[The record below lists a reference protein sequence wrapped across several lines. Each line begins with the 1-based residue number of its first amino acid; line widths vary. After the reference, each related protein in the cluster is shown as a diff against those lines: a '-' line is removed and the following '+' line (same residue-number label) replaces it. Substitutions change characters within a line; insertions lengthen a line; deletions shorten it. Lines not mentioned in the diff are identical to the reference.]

1 MVYTYGINN
10 KAFQLS
16 TTGKL
21 LCSGPYNPLNL
32 PPFTI
37 RVRFLPNTT
46 PKKFNKGTATLVDGV
61 NEIYDLTYKDPDWSE
76 LLYSQVNLVEVIGAN
91 STGVVNMSRMFESCT
106 HLTDVALFD
115 TSSVT
120 DMNYMFYR
128 CTGGG
133 DEFNGLQSVPLFDTS
148 SVTTME
154 WMFAL
159 CYDLTSVS
167 LFNTSNVTDMNHMF
181 YNCNTIQT
189 IPTFNTSSVVNME
202 DMCGYCR
209 ELTVVPLFNTSKV
222 TNISYAFELCSK
234 VQTGALALYRQA
246 SSQANPPTN
255 HKYTFNSCGID
266 TTTGSAELAQ
276 IPTSW
281 RL

>member
-1 MVYTYGINN
+1 MIYTYGINN

-21 LCSGPYNPLNL
+21 LGSGPYNPLNL

-37 RVRFLPNTT
+37 RLRFLST
-46 PKKFNKGTATLVDGV
+46 PRKFDKGKATLVDGV
-61 NEIYDLTYKDPDWSE
+61 NKIYDLTYQDTDWSY
-76 LLYSQVNLVEVIGAN
+76 LLYGQTNLVEVIGAN

-106 HLTDVALFD
+106 PLTYIALFD

-120 DMNYMFYR
+120 DMSYMFYR
-128 CTGGG
+128 CSY
-133 DEFNGLQSVPLFDTS
+133 DEPYGLQTVPLFDTS

-154 WMFAL
+154 GMFEL
-159 CYDLTSVS
+159 CHDLTSVP

-181 YNCNTIQT
+181 FNCDTIQT

-202 DMCGYCR
+202 DMCGYCK
-209 ELTVVPLFNTSKV
+209 ELTAVPLFNTSKV
-222 TNISYAFELCSK
+222 TNMSYAFEICYK

-246 SSQANPPTN
+246 STQSNPPTN
-255 HKYTFNSCGID
+255 HKSTFAACGRD
-266 TTTGSAELAQ
+266 TTTGAAELAQ
-276 IPTSW
+276 IPASW
-281 RL
+281 KV